1 MGNVTNIRH
10 QVLDSVPFQKSL
22 AFDMEI
28 WHWEAAKIQ
37 YETLAYFYAAPG
49 ATTEPGTPDL
59 SKRTIHPKPPV
70 KREPDAVE
78 GEDLRVRNKTAG
90 DATVQ
95 DMLPFGDAWSGA
107 RQLFWVVREP
117 GARIDLEV
125 RVEQDGTYA
134 LWGGFTKAPDYA
146 TVQAAIDGEDLGR
159 PIDLYAPNV
168 VHSGATALGIVS
180 LDVGTHVLSLTI
192 TGKNPRSTGC
202 LVGLDWLKL
211 QPTKTVLPDTREA
224 LPRR

>member
-1 MGNVTNIRH
+1 
-10 QVLDSVPFQKSL
+10 
-22 AFDMEI
+22 
-28 WHWEAAKIQ
+28 
-37 YETLAYFYAAPG
+37 
-49 ATTEPGTPDL
+49 
-59 SKRTIHPKPPV
+59 
-70 KREPDAVE
+70 
-78 GEDLRVRNKTAG
+78 
-90 DATVQ
+90 
-95 DMLPFGDAWSGA
+95 MLPFGDAWSGA